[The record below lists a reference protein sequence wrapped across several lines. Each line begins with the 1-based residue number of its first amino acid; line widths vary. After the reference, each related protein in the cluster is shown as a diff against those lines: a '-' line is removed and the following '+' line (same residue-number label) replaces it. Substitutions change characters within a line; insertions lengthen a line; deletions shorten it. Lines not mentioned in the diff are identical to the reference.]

1 MGVAHW
7 GSMSSER
14 VLVTGANG
22 CLGAWVVKRLL
33 DDGADVVAADVGTAE
48 HRLRAIVDEG
58 ALPRV
63 ERRRVDIADRTAVD
77 QLVAGG
83 GFTGMIHL
91 AALQVPFCRADP
103 ILGAQVNVVGTV
115 NLMEAYLAAGTFRGP
130 FVYASSVAAYDP
142 DDTGE
147 SDPAGRPRTLYGV
160 YKLATEHAAA
170 VYADD
175 RGLASI
181 GLRPHVVYGV
191 GRDQGMTSSPTV
203 AMLRAAASQ
212 GSSISYSGASQLQY
226 TDDVARLFIAASRAS
241 VGGAHL
247 YNVGG
252 ESVDMTEVVAAIELA
267 APDVSGR
274 VTIDGPPLPFPA
286 APSDAGLADAVGSV
300 ARTSLVDGV
309 AATIDGFRHLLS
321 AQLIELP

>member
-1 MGVAHW
+1 
-7 GSMSSER
+7 MSSER

-48 HRLRAIVDEG
+48 HRLRAVVD
-58 ALPRV
+58 AATLQRV
-63 ERRRVDIADRTAVD
+63 ARCRVDIADRAAVH
-77 QLVAGG
+77 QLVGEG

-103 ILGAQVNVVGTV
+103 TLGAQVNVVGTV
-115 NLMEAYLAAGTFRGP
+115 NLMEAYLAAGTLRGP
-130 FVYASSVAAYDP
+130 FVFASSVAAYDP
-142 DDTGE
+142 EDTGE
-147 SDPAGRPRTLYGV
+147 SNPGGRPRTLYGV

-170 VYADD
+170 VYADE
-175 RGLASI
+175 RGLTSI
-181 GLRPHVVYGV
+181 GLRPHVVYGI

-203 AMLRAAASQ
+203 AMLRAAAGK

-226 TDDVARLFIAASRAS
+226 TDDVARMFIAASRA
-241 VGGAHL
+241 VVDGAHL

-274 VTIDGPPLPFPA
+274 VAIDGSPLPFPA
-286 APSDAGLADAVGSV
+286 APSEAGLVDAVGSIT
-300 ARTSLVDGV
+300 RTSLVDGV
-309 AATIDGFRHLLS
+309 AATIDGFRHLLD
-321 AQLIELP
+321 AQLVKIP